1 MQDVNRENVK
11 MLLDVFH
18 MNIEEDS
25 IAEGIRRLKGYIGE
39 IHAGEKNRKVPGK
52 GTMPWDEIAQALHEV
67 GFDGNVVMEP
77 FVRPGG
83 IVGSDV
89 KLWRDLSGGA
99 DEAKLDQDIA
109 ESLVFLKGKLEK

>member
-1 MQDVNRENVK
+1 
-11 MLLDVFH
+11 
-18 MNIEEDS
+18 
-25 IAEGIRRLKGYIGE
+25 
-39 IHAGEKNRKVPGK
+39 
-52 GTMPWDEIAQALHEV
+52 MPWDEIAQALHEV

-99 DEAKLDQDIA
+99 DEETLTSAGRPMPVVSVIPRMDVRLR
-109 ESLVFLKGKLEK
+109 SL

>member
-1 MQDVNRENVK
+1 M
-11 MLLDVFH
+11 
-18 MNIEEDS
+18 
-25 IAEGIRRLKGYIGE
+25 
-39 IHAGEKNRKVPGK
+39 
-52 GTMPWDEIAQALHEV
+52 